1 MSREAPESENVD
13 GSPRSPWEEVV
24 GLTRLFDERV
34 WATPFMIALGLGAAL
49 ADTLSVGLAVMLL
62 FALLGQNQKIAEG
75 GGILARIHQTIEGV
89 VGSDVTTVAAVFF
102 ALILLGAMLV
112 YAYQMTT
119 AVMMNHVAQR
129 MRDLVHHQYV
139 TLSYRYLQPRE
150 QGQLLHILATETW
163 TVSDAFYHL
172 ARVGVSICAILVF
185 GTGLFFLSWVVGI
198 TALVCAIAVFAL
210 LRLLSVPVRRLGA
223 ETLAAN
229 QILAER
235 MLVSLHGMRTLR
247 VFAQEEYLLRVFGS
261 ASSRVR
267 RLAIRAEW
275 IKALIGPLGEVGG
288 LGTLIVIALVAGQSG
303 VDVPTT
309 IAAVLL
315 LFRLQPHLR
324 EIETSRL
331 ALAGMNAS
339 LRSVRA
345 TLDSDKPRAAEGS
358 KLFQGMR
365 NDLRFDDVCFSHDP
379 RRGQS
384 LDAVSFVIRKGET
397 TLLAG
402 PSGSGKTTILNLIL
416 RLYDPDSGRISVD
429 GVNLHDYSRA
439 SWLNSVAIAGQDIDL
454 IEGTLAQNLK
464 IGARDVDMAAL
475 RRVCEM
481 VEILEDIE
489 ALPDGFNTR
498 IGTAGLNFSGGQ
510 RQRIGL
516 ARALLR
522 APEFL
527 ILDEAMSAVEPD
539 REIRIRDRIAVTMRG
554 GTILVVS
561 HRVDAA
567 VAADSMIAI
576 AKGRIAS
583 APNGE
588 PASNSREG

>member
-1 MSREAPESENVD
+1 MRRVEPDSENAD
-13 GSPRSPWEEVV
+13 ASSRSPWAEVV
-24 GLTRLFDERV
+24 DLTRLFGERV
-34 WATPFMIALGLGAAL
+34 WGAPLMVALGLGAAL

-62 FALLGQNQKIAEG
+62 FALLGQSQKIAEG
-75 GGILARIHQTIEGV
+75 GGILARIHQAIEGV
-89 VGSDVTTVAAVFF
+89 VGSDVPTVAAVFF
-102 ALILLGAMLV
+102 VFILLSAMLV
-112 YAYQMTT
+112 YAYQVTT

-163 TVSDAFYHL
+163 TVADAFYHL
-172 ARVGVSICAILVF
+172 ARIGVNVCAVLVF
-185 GTGLFFLSWVVGI
+185 GTGLFFLSWIVGA
-198 TALVCAIAVFAL
+198 TALVCAVGVFLL
-210 LRLLSVPVRRLGA
+210 LRLLSVPVRRLGR

-229 QILAER
+229 QVLAER
-235 MLVSLHGMRTLR
+235 MLVSLNGMRTLR
-247 VFAQEEYLLRVFGS
+247 VFAQEEYLLRIFGA

-275 IKALIGPLGEVGG
+275 IKALIGPLGEVGS
-288 LGTLIVIALVAGQSG
+288 LGALIVIAVVAGRSG

-339 LRSVRA
+339 LRSVRE
-345 TLDSDKPRAAEGS
+345 TLDGDKPRAAEGRET
-358 KLFQGMR
+358 FPGMR
-365 NDLRFDDVCFSHDP
+365 SELRFEDVSF
-379 RRGQS
+379 S
-384 LDAVSFVIRKGET
+384 LDGVSFVIRKGET

-416 RLYDPDSGRISVD
+416 RLYDPDGGRISVD
-429 GVNLHDYSRA
+429 GVNLHHYSRA
-439 SWLNSVAIAGQDIDL
+439 SWLNSVAIAGQDIEL

-464 IGARDVDMAAL
+464 IGARHADMADL
-475 RRVCEM
+475 RRVCAM

-489 ALPDGFNTR
+489 ALPDGFDTR
-498 IGTAGLNFSGGQ
+498 IGAAGQNFSGGQ

-522 APEFL
+522 APDFL
-527 ILDEAMSAVEPD
+527 ILDEAMSAIEPD
-539 REIRIRDRIAVTMRG
+539 RELRIRDRIAEVMRG

-567 VAADSMIAI
+567 VAADSRVAI
-576 AKGRIAS
+576 AKGRIV
-583 APNGE
+583 
-588 PASNSREG
+588 PARQEETAAVHIVG